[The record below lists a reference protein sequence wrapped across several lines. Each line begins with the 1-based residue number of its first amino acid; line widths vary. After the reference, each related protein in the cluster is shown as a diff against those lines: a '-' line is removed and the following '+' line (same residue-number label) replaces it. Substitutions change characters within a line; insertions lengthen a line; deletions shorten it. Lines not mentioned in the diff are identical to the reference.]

1 MGCEPDNLTG
11 YVPLP
16 ENKALFESV
25 WQAAVPTEK
34 GLNLMQ
40 MMDAAAQGR
49 FKALW
54 AIGYDVLLTNANA
67 ASHPTGACVYGARDR
82 SGHVPERDGARLRHG
97 LLAGGFFL

>member
-40 MMDAAAQGR
+40 MMDAAEQGR

-67 ASHPTGACVYGARDR
+67 AATRRALASMELVIVQDMFLNETARDY
-82 SGHVPERDGARLRHG
+82 RHG
-97 LLAGGFFL
+97 LFAGRFFL